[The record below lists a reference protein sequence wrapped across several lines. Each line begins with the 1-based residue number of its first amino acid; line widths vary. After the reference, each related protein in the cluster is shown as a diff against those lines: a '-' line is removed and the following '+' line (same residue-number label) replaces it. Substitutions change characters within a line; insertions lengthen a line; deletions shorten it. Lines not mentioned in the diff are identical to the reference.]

1 MVYLIQFFLLL
12 IWFFYKIV
20 LVIPGISF
28 DGGMTEV
35 EYNPAESQREIQ
47 TEIIEYHETN
57 MIILYIYISE
67 LVQPFI
73 HQKNIYIK
81 NPNVSKKEGN
91 EPV

>member
-1 MVYLIQFFLLL
+1 MVIT
-12 IWFFYKIV
+12 
-20 LVIPGISF
+20 GISF
-28 DGGMTEV
+28 HGGMTEV

-57 MIILYIYISE
+57 MIILYIHFRARSTLHSPEKYI
-67 LVQPFI
+67 
-73 HQKNIYIK
+73 YK